1 MMKLQRWPFYFFSYI
16 TCKACKQKQYVLLQ
30 ICNNI
35 VYLQIMSIIL
45 IMVLIFVENILDFMI
60 QFLLL

>member
-1 MMKLQRWPFYFFSYI
+1 MKLQRCPFYFFSYI
-16 TCKACKQKQYVLLQ
+16 TCKAKQKQYVLLQ

-45 IMVLIFVENILDFMI
+45 IMVVIVLENILDFI
-60 QFLLL
+60 VQFLLL